1 VYKLD
6 AQFARGHY
14 TVTVAGCGG
23 TGAFVAESL
32 CRLLPGN
39 ATLLLVDHDL
49 IEEANLTRQNFYH
62 DELGRRKSEALAVRL
77 CRRFQRPVA
86 YSTMPIGSAE
96 IPLPGI
102 VIGCL
107 DNGPART
114 AIAEKRGMM
123 SAPYG
128 YVSWWVDAGNGESYG
143 QVLIG
148 NDYYGRGGFDEEK
161 SICFA
166 LPIPTVQRP
175 DLLSQMPPPAPG
187 CAQIPEQGPTI
198 NQAMAAIVVE
208 VVRRIVVGT
217 CPWMQ
222 VYLDLENGTL
232 SSVLATPEA
241 VPKILG
247 KTKRRRKGG

>member
-1 VYKLD
+1 MYKLD
-6 AQFARGHY
+6 AQFTRGHY
-14 TVTVAGCGG
+14 SVTVVGCGG

-49 IEEANLTRQNFYH
+49 IEEENLTRQNFYH
-62 DELGRRKSEALAVRL
+62 DELGEHKSEVLAIRL

-86 YSTMPIGSAE
+86 YSTLPVSAAE

-114 AIAEKRGMM
+114 AIAQKRGMM
-123 SAPYG
+123 CAPYG
-128 YVSWWVDAGNGESYG
+128 YVSWWVDAGNGENFG

-148 NDYYGRGGFDEEK
+148 NDAYGRGGFDEEK
-161 SICFA
+161 GICFA

-175 DLLSQMPPPAPG
+175 DLLAQIPPAAPA
-187 CAQIPEQGPTI
+187 CAEIPEQGPTI
-198 NQAMAAIVVE
+198 NQAMAAIVIE
-208 VVRRIVVGT
+208 VVRRLITGT

-222 VYLDLENGTL
+222 VYLDLQNVSL

-241 VPKILG
+241 VLKIAG
-247 KTKRRRKGG
+247 KKKRRRKGG